1 MALEDLKPKLNK
13 PEKEGYTYRSP
24 NQTNAKSYLPHPK
37 EDVVASQS
45 ADSARIK
52 KGLDAPAERAY
63 NRLQQQEAGGRAVT
77 RTGGRAGAAG
87 VALEGGYE
95 LGKYID
101 EKTGIGKKMVD
112 ESGLGDLAEKMATPS
127 EKVELSEESKSRIA
141 RGDLNEKP
149 KAKTSA
155 SKDSEGGGGGS
166 RRSEPKDRMLM
177 ENRELKDEAMKRGG
191 VTRSSSSKRADG
203 IAQKGHTKG
212 RYI

>member
-1 MALEDLKPKLNK
+1 MALENLKPKLNK

-112 ESGLGDLAEKMATPS
+112 ESGLGDLAEKMATPN
-127 EKVELSEESKSRIA
+127 ERVELSEESKARIA
-141 RGDLNEKP
+141 RGDLNAKP
-149 KAKTSA
+149 KARAGKE
-155 SKDSEGGGGGS
+155 SEGSGGGGNA
-166 RRSEPKDRMLM
+166 RSEAKNRMLM
-177 ENRELKDEAMKRGG
+177 ENREPKDEAMKRGG
-191 VTRSSSSKRADG
+191 ITRTPASKRADG
-203 IAQKGHTKG
+203 IATKGFTKG
-212 RYI
+212 RYM